1 MDTIVKDHIKRSAIG
16 SFVYRSR
23 FFTSEHDFTFVA
35 LTNR

>member
-16 SFVYRSR
+16 SYGYRSR
-23 FFTSEHDFTFVA
+23 FFRSEHDFTFVA